1 MTSASTSSSPASAK
15 TGNNPSYEFGRREA
29 ELIAR
34 FPSGK
39 RVAVLRGRERAY
51 AGLRSVAPSTLPFYQ
66 LFAPLLGGKHVLDA
80 GSGSGLGTRLLCDFV
95 PHVTALDN
103 DARALEFSREY
114 AAEAEHLQTDLCHG
128 STVDRA
134 DAAILVDVLGHVARP
149 DAVLHGLRACIPV
162 GGQLFVA
169 EPKAYGSQRLLAP
182 ASRAFSQRA
191 LQRLLLRAGFE
202 LETPIFTGANFV
214 ALVGRRSGD
223 LEVEA
228 LVEGFHQ
235 ARRGQFSAAR
245 TEFTRASHSAR
256 PEIKLEALL
265 GVAEAAFDS
274 NDGDGAVRCYFEANT
289 LDPSDGRAL
298 AGLACVALATGELED
313 AFGLSVDAIKREP
326 TESAAHASMAIAA
339 EQLER
344 PEAFNAWLVAVNL
357 APNDPSFAT
366 GLARISAARQNFAFA
381 IRVFER
387 LRGYGTI
394 LGPDF
399 HVTLGW
405 MLLADGR
412 KNDAGVE
419 ARYATAIAPDEP
431 AVAELLA
438 AVAAH

>member
-1 MTSASTSSSPASAK
+1 MTAASTSSAPSQAK
-15 TGNNPSYEFGRREA
+15 AGNEPDYEFGRRES

-51 AGLRSVAPSTLPFYQ
+51 PGLRSVAPGTLPFYR
-66 LFAPLLGGKHVLDA
+66 LFAPLIAGKHVLDA
-80 GSGSGLGTRLLCDFV
+80 GSGSGVGTRLLCDQV

-114 AAEAEHLQTDLCHG
+114 AANAEYLQTDLCHG
-128 STVDRA
+128 SAVDRA

-169 EPKAYGSQRLLAP
+169 EPKAYGAQRLLAP
-182 ASRAFSQRA
+182 ASRAFSQPA

-202 LETPIFTGANFV
+202 LESTIFTGANFV

-223 LEVEA
+223 VELEA

-245 TEFTRASHSAR
+245 TEFTRASLSPRH
-256 PEIKLEALL
+256 EIKLEALL
-265 GVAEAAFDS
+265 GAAEAAFDS
-274 NDGDGAVRCYFEANT
+274 NDGDGAVRRYFEANT
-289 LDPSDGRAL
+289 LDPADGRAL
-298 AGLACVALATGELED
+298 AGLAHVALATGQLED

-344 PEAFNAWLVAVNL
+344 PEAFNAWLAAVSL

-366 GLARISAARQNFAFA
+366 GLARMSAARQNFAFA
-381 IRVFER
+381 IQVFER
-387 LRGYGTI
+387 LRGYSTV

-419 ARYATAIAPDEP
+419 ARYAAAIAPDEP
-431 AVAELLA
+431 AVAELIA